1 MAFMSVWIAWLP
13 TLRWTKMAPGARPRI
28 WLACFGVGWVVWGC
42 VCVWGWWGWGVRDRG
57 GGVSASRSR
66 PSWCPRRAPGRPNP
80 KRKCTYRHARVG
92 ASDPEVVRVLLV
104 QQAVEEL
111 GVLGHHGRGPL
122 PVVWRERERVVRG
135 GTTGE
140 RRRARFGGAAAG
152 VFGGRARACCVPPT
166 WASVQRRKKAR
177 ASGPLIRARAIKRA
191 HEAPSKRDSWREKNR
206 PSVEKGRAWHAP
218 ALSQAPTLTCW
229 PRAAAPWGNG
239 RSSRRR
245 GGAPTRSS
253 RARGARARA
262 WSRGEKVDLGFGF
275 FSARA
280 RAVAA
285 SWRGFLR

>member
-1 MAFMSVWIAWLP
+1 MGGEGQRRGRKCVAFSPVVVPAS
-13 TLRWTKMAPGARPRI
+13 GARSAESKEEMHIPAR
-28 WLACFGVGWVVWGC
+28 
-42 VCVWGWWGWGVRDRG
+42 
-57 GGVSASRSR
+57 ASRSIR
-66 PSWCPRRAPGRPNP
+66 SRGSPGFAGAAGGRR
-80 KRKCTYRHARVG
+80 T
-92 ASDPEVVRVLLV
+92 
-104 QQAVEEL
+104 
-111 GVLGHHGRGPL
+111 RGPRT
-122 PVVWRERERVVRG
+122 PWTRPIACCVERERERVVRG